1 MKVAEAHFLEES
13 DIEISHE
20 LKWKG
25 NKMVI
30 VKFVSHKTK
39 KVFYKARMK
48 QIKKNPSNY
57 DCSAIQS
64 SQKRIYINENLVNVQ
79 AIFFLIWRNLS

>member
-1 MKVAEAHFLEES
+1 
-13 DIEISHE
+13 
-20 LKWKG
+20 
-25 NKMVI
+25 MVI

-48 QIKKNPSNY
+48 QIKKTVKLSY
-57 DCSAIQS
+57 DDCSAIQS

-79 AIFFLIWRNLS
+79 AIFFLI